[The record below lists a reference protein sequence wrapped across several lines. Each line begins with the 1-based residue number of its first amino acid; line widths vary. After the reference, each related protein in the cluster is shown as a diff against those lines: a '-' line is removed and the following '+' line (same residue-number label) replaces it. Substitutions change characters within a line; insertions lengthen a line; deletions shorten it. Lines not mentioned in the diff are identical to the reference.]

1 MYKKMYGRAGYVATP
16 IKYKINYKINCKIN
30 YKINY
35 KLNYILYYNFT
46 YILNV
51 TSSCQ
56 SLDFFGK
63 FLSSKIQSAIKLT
76 YFTEK

>member
-1 MYKKMYGRAGYVATP
+1 MYKKMYGRAGYVAAP
-16 IKYKINYKINCKIN
+16 INYKINYKL
-30 YKINY
+30 NY

-63 FLSSKIQSAIKLT
+63 F
-76 YFTEK
+76 